1 MMKTE
6 DERFIAPLNMNTD
19 NVTAIFSTRAQ
30 EDSPER
36 IAEVMNI
43 PVSSMYLPIQKHTDR
58 VHVLESG
65 MEPIVADAIL
75 TKRRGVLIGVKVADC
90 VPVLLLDRKNQIV
103 GAVHAGWRGTSK
115 QILKSTID
123 MMKDKFSS
131 SADDIM
137 VAIGP
142 CIRVCCYEVGGDVR
156 DAVEDAT
163 GEGTYCMEKDGKH
176 YIDLS
181 SANLR
186 QAVSSGIPQAN
197 IWRSGECT
205 CCNHEKFYSYRYA
218 NGTTGRQGGFI
229 GMW

>member
-1 MMKTE
+1 MNNTE
-6 DERFIAPLNMNTD
+6 DKRFIEPPNIISDT
-19 NVTAIFSTRAQ
+19 VTAIFTTRAA
-30 EDSPER
+30 ES
-36 IAEVMNI
+36 IADEINI
-43 PVSSMYLPIQKHTDR
+43 SENNIYLPIQKHTDR

-65 MEPIVADAIL
+65 MEPVVADAIL
-75 TKRRGVLIGVKVADC
+75 TKRRGVLIGVQVADC
-90 VPVLLLDRKNQIV
+90 VPVLLLDMKNQVV

-115 QILKSTID
+115 QILRNTID
-123 MMKDKFSS
+123 TMKKKFSS

-142 CIRVCCYEVGGDVR
+142 CIRGCCYEVAGDVR

-163 GEGTYCMEKDGKH
+163 GEGAYCMEKDGK
-176 YIDLS
+176 YYLDLS

-205 CCNHEKFYSYRYA
+205 RCNHEKFYSYRYA